1 MIVLGSRKLVLRD
14 SGLKK
19 IDCSYL
25 NSNQL
30 EDFTK
35 LCINLVLCQR
45 HRLAIRV
52 SSNSYNIFAT

>member
-1 MIVLGSRKLVLRD
+1 MIVMGSTKLVLRD

-52 SSNSYNIFAT
+52 FK

>member
-1 MIVLGSRKLVLRD
+1 MIVMGSAKLVLRD

-25 NSNQL
+25 NINQL

-35 LCINLVLCQR
+35 LRINLVLCQR

-52 SSNSYNIFAT
+52 F